1 METNKE
7 ETKIKEVIDMLRPF
21 LVSDGGDVEF
31 VKYENHIVYIKLSGA
46 CANCMLIDYTLKDGI
61 EIQKLNIGYKEG
73 KTNVNLFGSIEEVL
87 GDDYKA
93 YSKKYAIE

>member
-61 EIQKLNIGYKEG
+61 EAAIK
-73 KTNVNLFGSIEEVL
+73 EEVPEVEEVVNVV
-87 GDDYKA
+87 DYLLF
-93 YSKKYAIE
+93 